1 MIIREG
7 RGFRIEGRVQRTSQ
21 TDEMILEMIERASN
35 TPLSRQDEDRI
46 FYASRV
52 GKHDPMLIGN
62 EEAICD
68 FRESSSEDSIIR
80 VPPEA
85 EETRTDFS

>member
-1 MIIREG
+1 MSQNEVLGGIGWMIIREG

-21 TDEMILEMIERASN
+21 TDEMILEMIERA
-35 TPLSRQDEDRI
+35 
-46 FYASRV
+46 
-52 GKHDPMLIGN
+52 
-62 EEAICD
+62 CD